1 MAKMIPNQIIENC
14 SSAEKK
20 MFEKLKELP
29 NEYIV
34 MHSLKLLEH
43 IQKVEGEIDF
53 LIICPKGILCIEVKG
68 GRVERKEGIWIFTD
82 RYGNKNE
89 KVEGPYD
96 QVSKNMYSLMKYLR
110 NRLSNTN
117 INVSNIQFAY
127 AVAFPDIVFDRQ
139 EIDIEGKITID
150 IEKLQ
155 DSDIKTIIDNVFK
168 YHSDKFFEKYN
179 AKRSF
184 LNNSEVSRITTILR
198 GDFGYSQSLAS
209 ELKSTE
215 KILIKLTKEQ
225 KQILDSMSENKRII
239 IKGTGGTGKTV
250 LLYEKALE
258 LSALGKK
265 VIFVCYNKVLSK
277 YLNERL
283 KQEDNEI
290 KNNIKI
296 TSLHAYILEQIRK
309 LDNSYIVE
317 NTSKFFETQL
327 PQDFIRIDNEE
338 YEVMLLDEAQDLIKI
353 QYIECLDKLIYGG
366 LKNGNWY
373 MALDENQN
381 LYNNELKEL
390 LELLEE
396 DIRPVITVLTK
407 NCRNTMQ
414 ISNMNVKITGIIQ
427 SINYE
432 AIGEDVEIIKYGD
445 ETSQK
450 NEIKRIVKRL
460 KMNGIKNNE
469 ITILSRYNYEDSV
482 FKGNNFLKDIARVK
496 NITDYSENKQDDYI
510 RFSTIHSFK
519 GLESKIIILCDVDKI
534 DDIDSKT
541 LNYVAISRAKLL
553 LYILCKQNIDL

>member
-1 MAKMIPNQIIENC
+1 M
-14 SSAEKK
+14 
-20 MFEKLKELP
+20 
-29 NEYIV
+29 
-34 MHSLKLLEH
+34 EH

-553 LYILCKQNIDL
+553 LYILCKRNIDL

>member
-68 GRVERKEGIWIFTD
+68 GRVERKEGIWIYTD

-96 QVSKNMYSLMKYLR
+96 QVSKNMYSLMNYLK
-110 NRLSNTN
+110 NRLNNTN
-117 INVSNIQFAY
+117 IKIFNIQFAN
-127 AVAFPDIVFDRQ
+127 AVAFPDIVFDKQ

-150 IEKLQ
+150 VKKLQ
-155 DSDIKTIIDNVFK
+155 DENIKTIIDNVFK
-168 YHSDKFFEKYN
+168 YYSDKFFEKYN
-179 AKRSF
+179 SRKSS
-184 LNNSEVSRITTILR
+184 LNNSEISRITTILR
-198 GDFGYSQSLAS
+198 GDFGYSQSLSS

-296 TSLHAYILEQIRK
+296 TSLHAYMLEKIRK

-327 PQDFIRIDNEE
+327 PQDFVRINNEE
-338 YEVMLLDEAQDLIKI
+338 YEVMLLDEAQDLIKT

-373 MALDENQN
+373 MALDEKQN

-390 LELLEE
+390 LELLKE

-427 SINYE
+427 SINDE
-432 AIGEDVEIIKYGD
+432 AIGEDVEIIKYSD

-496 NITDYSENKQDDYI
+496 NITDYSGNEQDDYI

-519 GLESKIIILCDVDKI
+519 GLESKIIILCDIDKI

>member
-309 LDNSYIVE
+309 LDDSYIVE

-427 SINYE
+427 SINDE

>member
-215 KILIKLTKEQ
+215 KILIKLTKEP
-225 KQILDSMSENKRII
+225 KQILDSKSKR
-239 IKGTGGTGKTV
+239 
-250 LLYEKALE
+250 
-258 LSALGKK
+258 S
-265 VIFVCYNKVLSK
+265 
-277 YLNERL
+277 
-283 KQEDNEI
+283 
-290 KNNIKI
+290 
-296 TSLHAYILEQIRK
+296 
-309 LDNSYIVE
+309 
-317 NTSKFFETQL
+317 
-327 PQDFIRIDNEE
+327 
-338 YEVMLLDEAQDLIKI
+338 
-353 QYIECLDKLIYGG
+353 
-366 LKNGNWY
+366 
-373 MALDENQN
+373 
-381 LYNNELKEL
+381 
-390 LELLEE
+390 
-396 DIRPVITVLTK
+396 
-407 NCRNTMQ
+407 
-414 ISNMNVKITGIIQ
+414 
-427 SINYE
+427 
-432 AIGEDVEIIKYGD
+432 
-445 ETSQK
+445 
-450 NEIKRIVKRL
+450 
-460 KMNGIKNNE
+460 
-469 ITILSRYNYEDSV
+469 
-482 FKGNNFLKDIARVK
+482 
-496 NITDYSENKQDDYI
+496 
-510 RFSTIHSFK
+510 
-519 GLESKIIILCDVDKI
+519 
-534 DDIDSKT
+534 
-541 LNYVAISRAKLL
+541 
-553 LYILCKQNIDL
+553 

>member
-20 MFEKLKELP
+20 KLKKLKELP

-427 SINYE
+427 SINDE

-553 LYILCKQNIDL
+553 LYILCKRNIDL

>member
-1 MAKMIPNQIIENC
+1 M
-14 SSAEKK
+14 
-20 MFEKLKELP
+20 
-29 NEYIV
+29 
-34 MHSLKLLEH
+34 
-43 IQKVEGEIDF
+43 
-53 LIICPKGILCIEVKG
+53 
-68 GRVERKEGIWIFTD
+68 
-82 RYGNKNE
+82 
-89 KVEGPYD
+89 
-96 QVSKNMYSLMKYLR
+96 
-110 NRLSNTN
+110 
-117 INVSNIQFAY
+117 
-127 AVAFPDIVFDRQ
+127 
-139 EIDIEGKITID
+139 
-150 IEKLQ
+150 
-155 DSDIKTIIDNVFK
+155 
-168 YHSDKFFEKYN
+168 
-179 AKRSF
+179 
-184 LNNSEVSRITTILR
+184 
-198 GDFGYSQSLAS
+198 
-209 ELKSTE
+209 KSTE

-450 NEIKRIVKRL
+450 NEIKRIV
-460 KMNGIKNNE
+460 I
-469 ITILSRYNYEDSV
+469 ED
-482 FKGNNFLKDIARVK
+482 
-496 NITDYSENKQDDYI
+496 
-510 RFSTIHSFK
+510 
-519 GLESKIIILCDVDKI
+519 
-534 DDIDSKT
+534 
-541 LNYVAISRAKLL
+541 
-553 LYILCKQNIDL
+553 